1 MAEKV
6 TIEELEAILDDA
18 PGSIELQQDGSI
30 KAIDRKPRHAKPRI
44 LTLKQAL
51 GGSY

>member
-1 MAEKV
+1 MAEKP
-6 TIEELEAILDDA
+6 TIEELEAILDGA

-30 KAIDRKPRHAKPRI
+30 RVVDGKPRHAKPRI